1 MNSKDLSALA
11 DRRYQMIQKTA
22 QTVISPQN
30 DQSSRQHDVLVA
42 MARSEL
48 KARQR
53 QKEIF
58 SEGEVFGEPAFEI
71 LLDVYIACAED
82 RPVTATQVC
91 ANAGVSAT
99 IGARHMAIL
108 ERQGL
113 ISRHRCTS
121 DFRCTYVRP
130 TRLGTAKVNEF
141 YLSRLEN
148 NDLF

>member
-11 DRRYQMIQKTA
+11 DRRYQMIQNAA
-22 QTVISPQN
+22 QTVIAPQN
-30 DQSSRQHDVLVA
+30 NQSTRQDDVLVA

-53 QKEIF
+53 QKKIF
-58 SEGEVFGEPAFEI
+58 TEGGVFGEPAFEI
-71 LLDVYIACAED
+71 LLAVYIAGAED
-82 RPVTATQVC
+82 RRITSTQVC
-91 ANAGVSAT
+91 ANASVSVT
-99 IGARHMAIL
+99 IGDRYLAIL

-113 ISRHRCTS
+113 ITRNRCTS
-121 DFRCTYVRP
+121 DVRCTYVLP
-130 TRLGTAKVNEF
+130 TQLGTAKVDEF